1 LANYLGFDRL
11 DTVAQTLA
19 LNRVYDK
26 MWLYYNFFQPV
37 MRLTEKTWIREEG
50 QHARVKR
57 RYDQARPPFD
67 RLCATTAIIQ
77 EDREQLEA
85 LRDRTNPRQLRQEI
99 YDAID
104 YVFSLPGAV
113 PGITEDVYQTLS
125 SRSGSGKGMPTFS
138 FNRTV
143 ILE

>member
-1 LANYLGFDRL
+1 MRCTDHRL
-11 DTVAQTLA
+11 VLVP
-19 LNRVYDK
+19 LL
-26 MWLYYNFFQPV
+26 W
-37 MRLTEKTWIREEG
+37 G
-50 QHARVKR
+50 
-57 RYDQARPPFD
+57 DQLLPPSVVC
-67 RLCATTAIIQ
+67 RMVPLSPTAIIQ

-104 YVFSLPGAV
+104 YIFSLPGAV

-125 SRSGSGKGMPTFS
+125 SRSGSGKGMLTFS